1 MEITR
6 VEPFLEYFD
15 KVHERTMK
23 AARAI
28 PEAHLEW
35 SPRPGLFT
43 LGDLCRHIKLIEK
56 DVFAENVR
64 GRRGHYTGCG
74 SRHAAGQAAVLS
86 LMDRLHQEA
95 CAVFATLTPADLQA
109 KVVTPDGSPITC
121 WKLLRAL
128 VEHEIH
134 HRGQIYTYLGMLG
147 EPGPPIYGR
156 TEAELI
162 ALGS

>member
-1 MEITR
+1 MEISR
-6 VEPFLEYFD
+6 IEPFLEYFD

-28 PEAHLEW
+28 PAEQLEW

-43 LGDLCRHIKLIEK
+43 LGDLCRHIKLIEC

-64 GRRGHYTGCG
+64 GRRGRYAGCG
-74 SRHAAGQAAVLS
+74 PEHAGSKEAVLAF
-86 LMDRLHQEA
+86 MERKHQEA
-95 CAVFATLTPADLQA
+95 RAVFATLTPELLAA

-128 VEHEIH
+128 AEHEMH
-134 HRGQIYTYLGMLG
+134 HRGQIYTYLGLLG
-147 EPGPPIYGR
+147 EPGPPLYGR

-162 ALGS
+162 ALSS